1 MFGRT
6 PKTISKTQL
15 YKALAMV
22 VRDLVMER
30 WAYSRE
36 ILHRQTQREVYYL
49 SMEFLV
55 GQSLERNLLVLG
67 MESVAREVCQEFG
80 VTLEEIC
87 ELESDAGLGNGGLGR
102 LAACFADS
110 MATVGI
116 PAHGY
121 GIRYEYGLFKQKIVD
136 GYQIE
141 LVDPWL
147 EDGNLWETPLPEEA
161 QIVRFGGYVEPEFR
175 DGRMVFVHKGY
186 QQVKAIPYEV
196 PVMGYQSSLVN
207 SLIFWGARAM
217 KHLDFNLFGQ
227 GRYLSAVEEKELAEV
242 ISKVLYPEDNHR
254 EGKALRLKQQ
264 YFFVSA
270 SIQHI
275 VSHFKARGNDI
286 RDFAKKTVIQIN
298 DTHPALS
305 ILELMRILIDEEGLG
320 WDEAWEITTSTF
332 AYTNHTI
339 MEEALEKWPADL
351 FRELLPRLWDIV
363 HEINERFC
371 RELWDKYPGDW
382 DRIAS
387 LAIVADNQ
395 VKMAHLCIVGSF
407 SVNGVAQ
414 LHAEIL
420 KNNVFRDFYQLYPH
434 KFIGITNGITFRR
447 FLVKANPTLADLIT
461 ERIGSDWVLE
471 SERLE
476 AFAEYSRDP
485 EVQRA
490 LAEIRRHNKLKLAA
504 YIEKHNGIRVD
515 PNSIFDVQV
524 KRLHEYKRQLL
535 NVLHIMALYNRLLAN
550 PDFDMIPRTFIFGAK
565 AAPGYRMAKLI
576 IKLIHSV
583 GEAINNDSR
592 INDKLKV
599 VFLEN
604 YRVSLAEL
612 IIPAAAVSEQI
623 STAGK
628 EASGT
633 GNMKFMLNG
642 ALTIGTLDGANVEI
656 AEAVGEENMFIFG
669 LTADE
674 VDRYYRYGGYHPIDI
689 IESDPE
695 LAQVLDQLVNGF
707 LPVEHP
713 DIFREIYHGLKYGH
727 PGQMADPYFVIKDFA
742 SYSEAHQR
750 IDALYRRPE
759 EWWAKA
765 IINISQAGRFS
776 SDRTINEYNER
787 IWRVPRLPSVDAN

>member
-339 MEEALEKWPADL
+339 MEEALEKWPRTFFGSCFPACGTL
-351 FRELLPRLWDIV
+351 SMRSTSASVGSCGTNTPAI
-363 HEINERFC
+363 
-371 RELWDKYPGDW
+371 G
-382 DRIAS
+382 IAS
-387 LAIVADNQ
+387 
-395 VKMAHLCIVGSF
+395 
-407 SVNGVAQ
+407 
-414 LHAEIL
+414 
-420 KNNVFRDFYQLYPH
+420 P
-434 KFIGITNGITFRR
+434 
-447 FLVKANPTLADLIT
+447 P
-461 ERIGSDWVLE
+461 W
-471 SERLE
+471 RL
-476 AFAEYSRDP
+476 
-485 EVQRA
+485 
-490 LAEIRRHNKLKLAA
+490 
-504 YIEKHNGIRVD
+504 
-515 PNSIFDVQV
+515 
-524 KRLHEYKRQLL
+524 
-535 NVLHIMALYNRLLAN
+535 
-550 PDFDMIPRTFIFGAK
+550 FG
-565 AAPGYRMAKLI
+565 
-576 IKLIHSV
+576 
-583 GEAINNDSR
+583 
-592 INDKLKV
+592 
-599 VFLEN
+599 
-604 YRVSLAEL
+604 
-612 IIPAAAVSEQI
+612 
-623 STAGK
+623 
-628 EASGT
+628 
-633 GNMKFMLNG
+633 
-642 ALTIGTLDGANVEI
+642 
-656 AEAVGEENMFIFG
+656 
-669 LTADE
+669 
-674 VDRYYRYGGYHPIDI
+674 
-689 IESDPE
+689 
-695 LAQVLDQLVNGF
+695 
-707 LPVEHP
+707 
-713 DIFREIYHGLKYGH
+713 
-727 PGQMADPYFVIKDFA
+727 
-742 SYSEAHQR
+742 
-750 IDALYRRPE
+750 
-759 EWWAKA
+759 
-765 IINISQAGRFS
+765 
-776 SDRTINEYNER
+776 
-787 IWRVPRLPSVDAN
+787 